1 MAHYILTRDQELTEV
16 KFHSNNPQSRRYAL
30 PAPQFYA
37 GLNARGCAGREERKL
52 MWRAFLSSD
61 NERA

>member
-1 MAHYILTRDQELTEV
+1 MKYILTRDQELAEV
-16 KFHSNNPQSRRYAL
+16 KFRAPPSHKSRRYAL

-37 GLNARGCAGREERKL
+37 GLKSRAEAGREERKL
-52 MWRAFLSSD
+52 MWRTFLSSD